1 MVYSWAKSALDR
13 VGALVVLV
21 ITSPLLLLIALC
33 IKLTDR
39 GPVIHWQERIGLY
52 GKTFAFPK
60 FRSMVPNAHLK
71 INDLAHLNH
80 HGNGVTFKMRSD
92 PRVTWIGKILRRT
105 SVDEIPQLWCVLWGD
120 MSLVGPRPALPREVA
135 VYDQFARRRLETKP
149 GLTCL
154 WQVAGRADLP
164 FPKQL
169 SLDIEYIESRSLWF
183 DLKILAWTVP
193 AVVTGRGAY

>member
-1 MVYSWAKSALDR
+1 
-13 VGALVVLV
+13 
-21 ITSPLLLLIALC
+21 
-33 IKLTDR
+33 
-39 GPVIHWQERIGLY
+39 
-52 GKTFAFPK
+52 
-60 FRSMVPNAHLK
+60 
-71 INDLAHLNH
+71 
-80 HGNGVTFKMRSD
+80 
-92 PRVTWIGKILRRT
+92 
-105 SVDEIPQLWCVLWGD
+105 LWGD